1 MSFWRKLRTAAT
13 STLDTGAP
21 LIGTVNAR
29 SFRFEDVCTTPAPNL
44 ASLARFAC
52 NLREIGTIG
61 CAPSGCHDLDRI
73 GVLVREITLHRQVAL
88 LGGQAVGEGGDTA
101 LADVQAKDR
110 CCR

>member
-52 NLREIGTIG
+52 NLRRS
-61 CAPSGCHDLDRI
+61 ARS
-73 GVLVREITLHRQVAL
+73 VAL
-88 LGGQAVGEGGDTA
+88 PPAATISTG
-101 LADVQAKDR
+101 
-110 CCR
+110 